1 MDYKN
6 FTFLR
11 QEEQIRNWY
20 KNDLV
25 ITSSALEEA
34 NKNEF
39 SIDSDL
45 RELGNLLRQ
54 LYILLDEYPN
64 ALWWENAYKKA
75 ESLVKYARK
84 REIDFSRCYSYY
96 NKEQYTDVDTGN
108 IVKSNY
114 GIRIMPSS
122 NGKNIIIVQY
132 DTNLNMEIMRKNELR
147 NWKIKIIKLVLKK
160 PCHKDTAFIVCKF
173 YLSVFV
179 YFVAFNN
186 CVV

>member
-1 MDYKN
+1 MVNKN
-6 FTFLR
+6 IAFVR

-20 KNDLV
+20 NNISS

-39 SIDSDL
+39 SINSDL

-122 NGKNIIIVQY
+122 NGKEIIIVQY

-147 NWKIKIIKLVLKK
+147 LKHNRGGLGYLNMSFLNPSKYEILKSDALTYLK
-160 PCHKDTAFIVCKF
+160 PNILTKH
-173 YLSVFV
+173 L
-179 YFVAFNN
+179 
-186 CVV
+186 

>member
-11 QEEQIRNWY
+11 QEEQIRKWY

-25 ITSSALEEA
+25 IISSALEEA

-39 SIDSDL
+39 SIDSNMRKL
-45 RELGNLLRQ
+45 ENLLRQ

-75 ESLVKYARK
+75 EYLVKYARK
-84 REIDFSRCYSYY
+84 RGINPNSCYSYY

-108 IVKSNY
+108 IVKSNC

-122 NGKNIIIVQY
+122 NGKDIIIVQY
-132 DTNLNMEIMRKNELR
+132 DTNLNMEIMGKNELR
-147 NWKIKIIKLVLKK
+147 LKHNRGGLGYLNMSFLNPSKYEILKSDALTYLRPNILIKHL
-160 PCHKDTAFIVCKF
+160 
-173 YLSVFV
+173 
-179 YFVAFNN
+179 
-186 CVV
+186 